1 MGLMVNHIL
10 IKTIKVMTQVIQ
22 KGGYIGTTNKV
33 VAEFEDHE
41 EAKAY
46 AKRRR
51 AELSPGEKGYYGMSY
66 LVKKVK

>member
-1 MGLMVNHIL
+1 
-10 IKTIKVMTQVIQ
+10 MTQVIQ
-22 KGGYIGTTNKV
+22 KGGYIGQSNKV

-51 AELSPGEKGYYGMSY
+51 KSLSPGERSYYKMGYI
-66 LVKKVK
+66 VKKIS